1 MYGVHSVAMLQ
12 KPGQLSPNSNLQ
24 KNPCATQSKNY
35 CFSGS
40 FGCQSGNEKLETHSS
55 LATFAENFM
64 IQVGI
69 IGYGYWG
76 PNLVRNFFGQKN
88 CIVKVVADS
97 RPNRLDLL
105 SQSYPSIKTVKDA
118 NDIFNDPEIDAVVIA
133 TPVFTHFELA
143 NKALLQGKHVL
154 LEKPMASSVKEC
166 ESLIEL
172 ALQKNLLLMVDHTFL
187 YTGAVEKIK
196 EIIDTDTLGK
206 VKYLDS
212 TRINLGLFQPDINVL
227 WDLAPHDLSIL
238 RFLHNEKPYSI
249 NATGISHTNNGIE
262 NIAFMTINYPSGFI
276 AHLNCSWSS
285 PLKVRMMLIGGDKK
299 MIIYND
305 VEPTEKI
312 KIYDTAYEVKTD
324 EDKNKILVDYRVGD
338 IYVPKVNNKEA
349 LALVANDFIT
359 GILEAKTPRSSCNIG
374 LDIVKMLEASE
385 QSIKNNGIEVKIN

>member
-1 MYGVHSVAMLQ
+1 
-12 KPGQLSPNSNLQ
+12 
-24 KNPCATQSKNY
+24 
-35 CFSGS
+35 
-40 FGCQSGNEKLETHSS
+40 
-55 LATFAENFM
+55 M
-64 IQVGI
+64 IQIGI

-76 PNLVRNFFGQKN
+76 PNLVRNFFSQKS
-88 CIVKVVADS
+88 CTIKAVADS
-97 RPNRLDLL
+97 RPNRLELVTK
-105 SQSYPSIKTVKDA
+105 SYPSINAVRNAD
-118 NDIFNDPEIDAVVIA
+118 DIINDPEIDAVIIA
-133 TPVFTHFELA
+133 TPVFTHFPLAQKALA
-143 NKALLQGKHVL
+143 NGKHVL

-166 ESLIEL
+166 EILIEL
-172 ALQKNLLLMVDHTFL
+172 ARQKNLLMMVDHTFL

-196 EIIDTDTLGK
+196 EIIDADILGN

-238 RFLHNEKPYSI
+238 RYLHDEKPYSI

-285 PLKVRMMLIGGDKK
+285 PVKVRTMLIGGDKK

-324 EDKNKILVDYRVGD
+324 DDKNRILVDYRVGD
-338 IYVPKVNNKEA
+338 IYVPKVNNTEA
-349 LALVANDFIT
+349 LALVADDFIT
-359 GILEAKTPRSSCNIG
+359 GILENKLPRSSYHIG

-385 QSIKNNGIEVKIN
+385 QSIKNNGIEVKIS